1 MKVTPT
7 FFCNSYYIL
16 PWRLELTKKAE
27 MKNYLIISLL
37 LLSVGVSQKM
47 LNKKVMIEEKLPD
60 SDQIIVYP
68 PNSDEPYSGVV
79 YWYGGVAQLNHQ
91 TYKNGI
97 KNGSYKE
104 WYSFVKEKILK
115 LAGNYKDGKEDGL
128 WTYYTKGWKWKE
140 ETYIDKNISKISH
153 YYRMD
158 RFYRNGQIQAEGN
171 TNFWGNYD
179 GKWTYYNTDGTIK
192 EVKEY

>member
-1 MKVTPT
+1 
-7 FFCNSYYIL
+7 
-16 PWRLELTKKAE
+16 
-27 MKNYLIISLL
+27 
-37 LLSVGVSQKM
+37 
-47 LNKKVMIEEKLPD
+47 MIEEKLPD

-97 KNGSYKE
+97 KNGPYKE

-115 LAGNYKDGKEDGL
+115 LVGNYKDGKEDGL
-128 WTYYTKGWKWKE
+128 WTYYNNQGWKWKE
-140 ETYIDKNISKISH
+140 ETYIGQYISKITH
-153 YYRMD
+153 FYRMAQ
-158 RFYRNGQIQAEGN
+158 YHRNGQVQSEGN
-171 TNFWGNYD
+171 TNFWGSYD

-192 EVKEY
+192 EVIEY

>member
-1 MKVTPT
+1 
-7 FFCNSYYIL
+7 
-16 PWRLELTKKAE
+16 
-27 MKNYLIISLL
+27 MKNNLIISLL
-37 LLSVGVSQKM
+37 LLSVGVSQKI
-47 LNKKVMIEEKLPD
+47 LNKKVMIEENLPD
-60 SDQIIVYP
+60 SDEIIVYP

-79 YWYGGVAQLNHQ
+79 YWFGGVAQLNHQ

-97 KNGSYKE
+97 KNGPYKE
-104 WYSFVKEKILK
+104 WYSFKKEKILK
-115 LAGNYKDGKEDGL
+115 LVGNYKNGEKEGLWTYYFEDEKWKEGNYKDGKEDGL

-140 ETYIDKNISKISH
+140 ETYIDKNISNISH

-171 TNFWGNYD
+171 TNFWGSYD
-179 GKWTYYNTDGTIK
+179 GKWTYYNADGTIK

>member
-1 MKVTPT
+1 
-7 FFCNSYYIL
+7 
-16 PWRLELTKKAE
+16 

-79 YWYGGVAQLNHQ
+79 YWYGGVAQLNH
-91 TYKNGI
+91 
-97 KNGSYKE
+97 
-104 WYSFVKEKILK
+104 SFVKEKILK

-128 WTYYTKGWKWKE
+128 WTYYFEDEKWKE
-140 ETYIDKNISKISH
+140 
-153 YYRMD
+153 
-158 RFYRNGQIQAEGN
+158 
-171 TNFWGNYD
+171 GNYKD
-179 GKWTYYNTDGTIK
+179 GKEDGLWTYYTKG
-192 EVKEY
+192 

>member
-1 MKVTPT
+1 
-7 FFCNSYYIL
+7 
-16 PWRLELTKKAE
+16 

-60 SDQIIVYP
+60 SDEIIIYP

-79 YWYGGVAQLNHQ
+79 YWFGGVAQLNHQ

-97 KNGSYKE
+97 KNGPYKE

-115 LAGNYKDGKEDGL
+115 LVGNYKDGKEDGL

-171 TNFWGNYD
+171 TNFWGSYD

>member
-1 MKVTPT
+1 
-7 FFCNSYYIL
+7 
-16 PWRLELTKKAE
+16 
-27 MKNYLIISLL
+27 MKNNLIISLL

-60 SDQIIVYP
+60 SDEIIVYP

-79 YWYGGVAQLNHQ
+79 YWFGGVAQLNHQ

-97 KNGSYKE
+97 KNGPYKE
-104 WYSFVKEKILK
+104 WHSFKREKILK
-115 LAGNYKDGKEDGL
+115 LVGNYKNGEEDGL

-158 RFYRNGQIQAEGN
+158 RFYRNGQIKAEGK
-171 TNFWGNYD
+171 TDFWGSYD
-179 GKWTYYNTDGTIK
+179 GRWTYYNADGTIK